1 LGSSWGLGGHWLNRL
16 PTMYLYVFL
25 ACALWGSENHC
36 ASMMTANVSAY
47 DNHTAVCA
55 EIQKELSADNI
66 IYNGSFK
73 RPQNTSEEPCYG
85 EFTKDFISTLKELTK
100 SNEHDRHIRK
110 VYKDMKE
117 LTRIC
122 PKLKNCTTEE
132 SNFSQF
138 KEALQS
144 VVISIE
150 GWKSCKSI
158 KSSL

>member
-1 LGSSWGLGGHWLNRL
+1 
-16 PTMYLYVFL
+16 MYLYVFL
-25 ACALWGSENHC
+25 ACALWGSENHS
-36 ASMMTANVSAY
+36 ASMKTASASAH

-66 IYNGSFK
+66 VYNGSFK

-85 EFTKDFISTLKELTK
+85 EFTKVFISTLKELTK
-100 SNEHDRHIRK
+100 YNEHDHHIRK

-122 PKLKNCTTEE
+122 PKLENCTTEK

-150 GWKSCKSI
+150 GWKSCKRV